1 MKGKN
6 TLLLMILVLASIAS
20 MVFVYFLY
28 QHSQKIESEFNEEK
42 AGLIQERLD
51 LEDRIESIQEII
63 DQKTETLAVLEK
75 QKKTIENELGVLKEE
90 TKRQIE
96 AYSEELEILKA
107 ENATLDKRLAAL
119 EKKPLLQRMKESLQ
133 KERDE
138 DVKEILKKAL
148 ANIDLVHSG
157 GSIELEPIV
166 VGSKTKQ
173 QVSESVPF
181 FQPKETVKN
190 VGKIHSFDKTYK
202 LVVINL
208 GRRDQIRGSERC
220 LILKEGK
227 EIAKGEVI
235 SIRYRISAVFIDEI
249 TEGYTFDNMD
259 ETCEVL
265 VLE

>member
-1 MKGKN
+1 
-6 TLLLMILVLASIAS
+6 MILVLASAAS
-20 MVFVYFLY
+20 MIFVYFLY
-28 QHSQKIESEFNEEK
+28 QHSQKMESEFNEQK
-42 AGLIQERLD
+42 ASLIQERLD

-75 QKKTIENELGVLKEE
+75 QKKTVEDELGVLKEE

-96 AYSEELEILKA
+96 AYSEELELLKA
-107 ENATLDKRLAAL
+107 ENATLDKRLAEL

-133 KERDE
+133 KESDE

-166 VGSKTKQ
+166 VGSGTKQ
-173 QVSESVPF
+173 QVSASALS
-181 FQPKETVKN
+181 FQPKETVKG
-190 VGKIHSFDKTYK
+190 VGKIHSLDKTYK
-202 LVVINL
+202 LIVIDL
-208 GRRDQIRGSERC
+208 GRRNQIRGSEQC
-220 LILKEGK
+220 LVIKEGK

-249 TEGYTFDNMD
+249 TEGYTFDNID
-259 ETCEVL
+259 EMCEVL